1 MKGYFFCKRRVHFI
15 CRYISW
21 IQKSTFLG
29 TLRYYIYS
37 FQNNF
42 KSWSPSYWYYNRQL
56 MSIKS
61 FRYVKKSALKCF
73 EFLPYKSKFSLGLH
87 PRPAPL
93 LLVFAAP
100 APRGLQLIRNCSD
113 RFFPRTAPVW
123 FTYIILHFQFYGHE
137 SMQNL

>member
-42 KSWSPSYWYYNRQL
+42 KSWSPSYWYFNQL
-56 MSIKS
+56 MSIKT
-61 FRYVKKSALKCF
+61 FRYVKKSALQCF
-73 EFLPYKSKFSLGLH
+73 EFLHYKSKFSLGLQ
-87 PRPAPL
+87 PRPCSYLSLPPQPL
-93 LLVFAAP
+93 EAYGWLETA
-100 APRGLQLIRNCSD
+100 LID
-113 RFFPRTAPVW
+113 FFPRTAPVW

-137 SMQNL
+137 SIQNR